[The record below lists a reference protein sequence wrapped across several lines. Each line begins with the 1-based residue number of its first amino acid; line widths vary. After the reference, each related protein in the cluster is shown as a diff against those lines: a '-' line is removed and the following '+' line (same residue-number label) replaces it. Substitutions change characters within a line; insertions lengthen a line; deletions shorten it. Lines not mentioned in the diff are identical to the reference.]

1 MAIIVKWH
9 QAPPSSPI
17 FSRKLFVATVVL
29 IIFIVYVSNLG
40 KMMSV
45 KDDDDKEYIQY
56 ITGMGKTEKFRFVG
70 LK

>member
-45 KDDDDKEYIQY
+45 TDDDDKEYIPY
-56 ITGMGKTEKFRFVG
+56 ITGMRKTEKFRFVG

>member
-40 KMMSV
+40 KMSV
-45 KDDDDKEYIQY
+45 TDDDDKKYIQY

>member
-17 FSRKLFVATVVL
+17 FSRKLFVATVIL

-45 KDDDDKEYIQY
+45 TDDDDKEYIQY